1 MSYSE
6 EEVKISN
13 KLTKIE
19 EKVDFDFKIP
29 DEFLNIK
36 EIIVNVEI
44 ILDIVFLKEKIEL
57 KPNKIEI
64 KNNRIFVEI
73 DNFPLK
79 DIDENKLMNI
89 ATLNFIFLNKENKN
103 EFMKKILIIQII
115 KEKGIIYKNI
125 I

>member
-19 EKVDFDFKIP
+19 EKVDFDFEIP
-29 DEFLNIK
+29 NEYLNIK

-44 ILDIVFLKEKIEL
+44 ILDIVYLKEKIEL

-64 KNNRIFVEI
+64 KNNRIFVNI
-73 DNFPLK
+73 DNFPLNN
-79 DIDENKLMNI
+79 IDENKLMNI
-89 ATLNFIFLNKENKN
+89 ATLNFIFLNKENN
-103 EFMKKILIIQII
+103 LEIMKKILIVQII